1 LPPFAR
7 GDPPIQPTQP
17 APTAIGEPMK
27 NESEKTTVRIDIS
40 KKQDGQQN
48 PTKDTK
54 VEQTDLTLNELEE
67 RIAPLRI

>member
-1 LPPFAR
+1 
-7 GDPPIQPTQP
+7 
-17 APTAIGEPMK
+17 MK